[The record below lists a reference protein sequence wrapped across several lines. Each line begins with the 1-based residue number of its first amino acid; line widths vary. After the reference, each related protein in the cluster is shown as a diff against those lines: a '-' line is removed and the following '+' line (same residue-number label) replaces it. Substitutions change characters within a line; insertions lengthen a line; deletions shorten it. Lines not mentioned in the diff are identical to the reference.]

1 MNRRTQELTG
11 LRCVAVTLVIISH
24 AERMTT
30 SGYNGWLA
38 PLRLLTDGRL
48 GVLIFFVLSGFLITD
63 LLRREWSST
72 GKINLP
78 AFYMRR
84 ALRIWPA
91 FYTYIITVSVLG
103 AAGILDIHYRQTLY
117 AAAHLW
123 NYSGVLGLASTNLAH
138 PGGAWYLGHFWT
150 LALEE
155 QFYWFW
161 PPVLLYCLVRNDS
174 RPLVFLVLLVP
185 VIRMATY
192 VGVPSLRGQLLMML
206 HTGVDPIL
214 VGCYAGLHKE
224 KLQKMV
230 SGLPNGSLILSALVL
245 TLFFLMPLADKRLGG
260 YWIASYGR
268 TIEAAIAATLI
279 IALTCKAD
287 FWFSRLLRTRAF
299 VAVGTISF
307 SLYLWQQL
315 FFNVAT
321 PFAFRFPLCIA
332 EALAAATLSYWLIE
346 QPFLRFK
353 DGLGKARPRSM
364 DAVPVEPAAAIAA
377 ELVPVSNPQPP
388 SVGAA

>member
-30 SGYNGWLA
+30 GGYSGWLA

-63 LLRREWSST
+63 LLQREWNST

-78 AFYMRR
+78 AFYLRR

-91 FYTYIITVSVLG
+91 FYTYVIVVSLLG
-103 AAGILDIHYRQTLY
+103 AAGILDIDYRQTLY

-123 NYSGVLGLASTNLAH
+123 NYSGLLGLASTNAAH
-138 PGGAWYLGHFWT
+138 PEGAWYLGHFWT

-161 PPVLLYCLVRNDS
+161 PPVLLYCLARKDS
-174 RPLVFLVLLVP
+174 RPLVFLILLVP
-185 VIRMATY
+185 IIRMATY
-192 VGVPSLRGQLLMML
+192 FGAPSLRGQLLMML

-214 VGCYAGLHKE
+214 VGCYAGMHKE
-224 KLQKMV
+224 KLQRML
-230 SGLPNGSLILSALVL
+230 GALPNGSLILSVLVL
-245 TLFFLMPLADKRLGG
+245 TLFLVMPMADRRLGG

-268 TIEAAIAATLI
+268 TIEAAMAATLI
-279 IALTCKAD
+279 IALTAKAD
-287 FWFSRLLRTRAF
+287 FWLSRLLRTRVF
-299 VAVGTISF
+299 VAVGTVSF

-321 PFAFRFPLCIA
+321 PFALRFPLCIA

-346 QPFLRFK
+346 QPFLRLK
-353 DGLGKARPRSM
+353 DSSGRTSPHPM
-364 DAVPVEPAAAIAA
+364 DAAPVDPATAMVVD
-377 ELVPVSNPQPP
+377 LVPTNNPQPP
-388 SVGAA
+388 AAGAL